1 MLAPYW
7 HKIERLFHF
16 SGEPNREQWIIISV
30 VVLLVGLVCMKGFGS
45 RSQY

>member
-7 HKIERLFHF
+7 QKIERLFVF
-16 SGEPNREQWIIISV
+16 SGEPSREQWIIISV
-30 VVLLVGLVCMKGFGS
+30 VVLLAGMVCMKGFGS